1 MIVDSMDRKTKTIKE
16 SMGWFNEKRLYWV
29 WASSL
34 LKVILAALPD
44 DFFNVGQATEVVKAP
59 DPYTGTLSWALYYF
73 RFSLNMFLLLK
84 HTISGP
90 WMSEREKRHHGQND
104 SSPNGIKENSPCSMI
119 PSGQQ
124 EI

>member
-44 DFFNVGQATEVVKAP
+44 DFFNVGQATEVVKALTP
-59 DPYTGTLSWALYYF
+59 IQVP
-73 RFSLNMFLLLK
+73 
-84 HTISGP
+84 
-90 WMSEREKRHHGQND
+90 
-104 SSPNGIKENSPCSMI
+104 
-119 PSGQQ
+119 
-124 EI
+124 